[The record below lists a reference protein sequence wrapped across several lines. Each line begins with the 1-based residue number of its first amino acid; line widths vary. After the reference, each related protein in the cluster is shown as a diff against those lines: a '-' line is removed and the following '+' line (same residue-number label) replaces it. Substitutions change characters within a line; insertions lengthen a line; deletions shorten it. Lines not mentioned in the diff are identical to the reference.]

1 MISKI
6 VEVYDDTSE
15 RCTGEMMRVGRGES
29 GEMVARKSG
38 NISGKEALLIVMADW
53 QCLGGY
59 ELYFGSEPH
68 QSVWLHEFS
77 LRMVLVEIKD
87 WKLG

>member
-53 QCLGGY
+53 
-59 ELYFGSEPH
+59 H
-68 QSVWLHEFS
+68 V
-77 LRMVLVEIKD
+77 
-87 WKLG
+87 